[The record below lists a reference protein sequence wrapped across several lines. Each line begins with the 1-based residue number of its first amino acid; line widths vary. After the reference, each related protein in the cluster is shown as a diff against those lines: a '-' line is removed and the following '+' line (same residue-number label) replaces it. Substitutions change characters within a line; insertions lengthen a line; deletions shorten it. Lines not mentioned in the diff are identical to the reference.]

1 MRVVE
6 LLVATFNEGKLREIS
21 KELEGAAR
29 VVSPRQLG
37 FTEAPPEE
45 GSTFREN
52 ALAKAMFFSRRVELP
67 VFAED
72 SGLVVP
78 YLKGEPGIYS
88 ARYSG
93 SRDPEANIRY
103 LLEKMA
109 GAEGEERKAKFVAFG
124 VVVCRGEILWE
135 RQEEVW
141 GEILREIR
149 GRGGF
154 GYDPV
159 FFYPPLGRTFAELS
173 LEEKNRVSHRG
184 KLIRALREFL
194 LSAESRD
201 FCGRLK

>member
-1 MRVVE
+1 MVD

-29 VVSPRQLG
+29 VINPRQLG
-37 FTEAPPEE
+37 FTEAPPER

-52 ALAKAMFFSRRVELP
+52 ALEKAMFFSSRVDFP

-78 YLKGEPGIYS
+78 YLNGEPGIYS

-103 LLEKMA
+103 LLEKMSE
-109 GAEGEERKAKFVAFG
+109 AEGKDRRAKFVAFG
-124 VVVCRGEILWE
+124 VVVCREKILWE

-141 GEILREIR
+141 GEILKERR

-159 FFYPPLGRTFAELS
+159 FFYPPLGKTFAELS

-184 KLIRALREFL
+184 RLIRALREFL
-194 LSAESRD
+194 LSFEGRD
-201 FCGRLK
+201 FCGELK